1 MGLVA
6 QWSGIADGLPE
17 RWADVQLRLSL
28 DRPETANRASVLLG
42 PIGPGR
48 AEDEL
53 RLSISAADS
62 GPAQLRRLL
71 ARLDDEG
78 IQGSLELISE
88 TDAPIEV
95 EPIAALGAALE
106 AHAPLAVAWEELV
119 ASLPDDW
126 SDLLCTLELRSTDD
140 LPPAALAIAPLN
152 PSRHGPDPVFHFRV
166 ARKYGY
172 GAAPEMAQRC
182 LARLDEQTIRGH
194 LRLVEALSDTRPVAT
209 QGPTFIVDSR
219 AV

>member
-1 MGLVA
+1 MGLGA
-6 QWSGIADGLPE
+6 QWSSIAGGLPE
-17 RWADVQLRLSL
+17 HWADVQLRLSL
-28 DRPETANRASVLLG
+28 DRPSSADRAAVLLG

-53 RLSISAADS
+53 RLSVSAADS

-78 IQGSLELISE
+78 IRGSLELISE
-88 TDAPIEV
+88 TDEPAAV
-95 EPIAALGAALE
+95 EPAAALEEALE
-106 AHAPLAVAWEELV
+106 AHAPLAAAWEEL
-119 ASLPDDW
+119 AAALPDDW
-126 SDLLCTLELRSTDD
+126 SDLLCALELRSTDD
-140 LPPAALAIAPLN
+140 LAPAALAVAPLN
-152 PSRHGPDPVFHFRV
+152 PSRYGPDLVFHFRV

-172 GAAPEMAQRC
+172 GAAPEMARRC
-182 LARLDEQTIRGH
+182 LSRLDERRIYGR

-209 QGPTFIVDSR
+209 QGPTFIVGNR